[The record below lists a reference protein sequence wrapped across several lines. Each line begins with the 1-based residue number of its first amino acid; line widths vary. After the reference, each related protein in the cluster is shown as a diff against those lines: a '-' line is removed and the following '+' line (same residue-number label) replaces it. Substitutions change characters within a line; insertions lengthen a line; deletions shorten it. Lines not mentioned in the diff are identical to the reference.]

1 MRNKKEVFSDKPQ
14 IFRTMLLVIAALLV
28 YEAGKAAGLMLAGLL
43 FGSGGSTG
51 GMDAGTV
58 NSGLTGGMANL
69 LMTLTGGLAC
79 LAVWRSSLN
88 FRVKKRP
95 AWKHI
100 LPFIILAAAL
110 SLVLNIVIAYLGLA
124 QHSQTFQQVA
134 KEQAA
139 VPLWLGICLYGF
151 AAPFSEELVFRG
163 IIYGKSKEVFGAPVA
178 MVFSGVVFGIYHGNL
193 VQGIYASLLG
203 IMLAWVTERSGTL
216 LAPVIFHG
224 IGNLAVFFLIDAAG
238 LGSILAQ
245 PLVCVG
251 LLAISGVC
259 FWYLVTRNAAA

>member
-14 IFRTMLLVIAALLV
+14 IFRTMLSVIAALLV

-58 NSGLTGGMANL
+58 NNGLTGGMANL

-88 FRVKKRP
+88 FRLGKRP
-95 AWKHI
+95 GWKWI
-100 LPFIILAAAL
+100 PPFILLAAAL
-110 SLVLNIVIAYLGLA
+110 SLGLNIVIAYLGLA

-151 AAPFSEELVFRG
+151 AAPFPRTGFPGNYLWKIQRG
-163 IIYGKSKEVFGAPVA
+163 IRRACC
-178 MVFSGVVFGIYHGNL
+178 
-193 VQGIYASLLG
+193 
-203 IMLAWVTERSGTL
+203 
-216 LAPVIFHG
+216 HG
-224 IGNLAVFFLIDAAG
+224 IFRRGFRHLSREPGAGDICFPAWHHACLGDGTIRHTFGSRYFSWDRESCCFFLIDVAG

-259 FWYLVTRNAAA
+259 FWYLVTGKAFH

>member
-14 IFRTMLLVIAALLV
+14 IFRTMLSVIAALLV

-43 FGSGGSTG
+43 FGYGGSPG
-51 GMDAGTV
+51 VMDAGTV

-88 FRVKKRP
+88 FRLGKRP
-95 AWKHI
+95 DWKWI
-100 LPFIILAAAL
+100 PPFILLAAAL
-110 SLVLNIVIAYLGLA
+110 SLGLNIVIAYLGLA

-203 IMLAWVTERSGTL
+203 IMLAWVAEWSGTL

-224 IGNLAVFFLIDAAG
+224 IGNLAVFFLIDVAG

-259 FWYLVTRNAAA
+259 FWYLVTGKAFH

>member
-1 MRNKKEVFSDKPQ
+1 MRNKKEVLSDKPQ
-14 IFRTMLLVIAALLV
+14 IFRTMLSVIAALLV
-28 YEAGKAAGLMLAGLL
+28 YEAGKAAGLILAGLL
-43 FGSGGSTG
+43 FGYGGSTG

-58 NSGLTGGMANL
+58 NSGLTGG
-69 LMTLTGGLAC
+69 LAC

-88 FRVKKRP
+88 FRLGKKP
-95 AWKHI
+95 GWKWI
-100 LPFIILAAAL
+100 PPFILLAAAL
-110 SLVLNIVIAYLGLA
+110 SLGLNIIIAYLGLA

-224 IGNLAVFFLIDAAG
+224 IGNLAVFFLIDVAG

>member
-14 IFRTMLLVIAALLV
+14 IFRTMLSVIAALLV

-58 NSGLTGGMANL
+58 NNGLTGGMANL

-88 FRVKKRP
+88 FRLGKRP
-95 AWKHI
+95 GWKWI
-100 LPFIILAAAL
+100 PPFILLAAAL
-110 SLVLNIVIAYLGLA
+110 SLGLNIVIAYLGLA

-151 AAPFSEELVFRG
+151 AAPFPRTGFPGNYLWKIQRG
-163 IIYGKSKEVFGAPVA
+163 IRRACCHGIFRRGFRHLSREPGA
-178 MVFSGVVFGIYHGNL
+178 
-193 VQGIYASLLG
+193 GIYASLLG
-203 IMLAWVTERSGTL
+203 IMLAWVMERSGTL

-224 IGNLAVFFLIDAAG
+224 IGNLAVFFLIDVAG

-259 FWYLVTRNAAA
+259 FWYLVTGKAFH